1 LGRDTGARIG
11 KRNAPDRSTNRD
23 GWSLPWGAGSEVS
36 FALEPLGSEVLL
48 TLHHRRLQNRPTML
62 KRRCRLAHLDVL
74 VARAT
79 GKDLACFW
87 DGWWRLKQDY
97 DRRLP
102 ARRQLC
108 RCRLRPSSWAESAAS
123 AC

>member
-1 LGRDTGARIG
+1 
-11 KRNAPDRSTNRD
+11 
-23 GWSLPWGAGSEVS
+23 VS

-48 TLHHRRLQNRPTML
+48 TLHHRRLQDRPTMP
-62 KRRCRLAHLDVL
+62 KVGAGWHAHLDVL

-102 ARRQLC
+102 ARQQLR
-108 RCRLRPSSWAESAAS
+108 RCLLRPSSWAESAAS